1 MFVHLTSPSTGL
13 RAPLGYLKHND
24 LENRSFPFVELFSR
38 EVVFLSNVR
47 QE

>member
-1 MFVHLTSPSTGL
+1 
-13 RAPLGYLKHND
+13 